1 MSEMSEDRFP
11 APGAAA
17 LAADGSLLLGAR
29 RIPLPASVSP
39 EARAFLAMP
48 RVTLGE
54 RPPLADKEAWRRR
67 VADDEHGQRGRAS
80 RR

>member
-1 MSEMSEDRFP
+1 MSDDRFP

-39 EARAFLAMP
+39 QARAFLAMRGHASASVP
-48 RVTLGE
+48 AGGQGPAAALG
-54 RPPLADKEAWRRR
+54 
-67 VADDEHGQRGRAS
+67 HY
-80 RR
+80 